1 MKYKNVKTGAV
12 IETFGKISGG
22 DWQEVITAAVENK
35 AKGGESALAE
45 AVESAHVKAAPK
57 SPAKSQTKSASKS
70 AAPKTKKK

>member
-35 AKGGESALAE
+35 AEGGESAPA
-45 AVESAHVKAAPK
+45 KAASK
-57 SPAKSQTKSASKS
+57 SPAKSQTKTASKS
-70 AAPKTKKK
+70 AAPKSKKK